1 MTKEKILKVLEEE
14 KIDFRLLLTDKG
26 EQFSLRFGE
35 KEKMFDF
42 ETFANEKEVYERI
55 SLPWIIANGRMDSE
69 QIKKWLSNYENV
81 KDKLSIRLVRKVSSS
96 SLAVKIYDFYLEVYV
111 QISPVSVALIKES
124 IREWKVTAIEVF
136 KQAEENIKYLSIV
149 YKSTNDMLYE
159 LTGTRDKRN
168 SGLYVL
174 KYDRENFGG
183 AILMNEYI
191 LHMVSKSL
199 GGEFY
204 ILPCSVDEIL
214 VMRSE
219 KGSGEELQRQMK
231 DIIRNIND
239 SAVKEDMRLSYHLFK
254 FLPENRKLIVY

>member
-55 SLPWIIANGRMDSE
+55 SLPWKIANGRMDSE

-111 QISPVSVALIKES
+111 QISPVSVALTKES

-159 LTGTRDKRN
+159 LTGR
-168 SGLYVL
+168 LL
-174 KYDRENFGG
+174 
-183 AILMNEYI
+183 
-191 LHMVSKSL
+191 
-199 GGEFY
+199 
-204 ILPCSVDEIL
+204 
-214 VMRSE
+214 
-219 KGSGEELQRQMK
+219 EEQ
-231 DIIRNIND
+231 
-239 SAVKEDMRLSYHLFK
+239 F
-254 FLPENRKLIVY
+254 